1 MRQIKYF
8 CLSAVA
14 ACLFFASTPKSHA
27 QIAVQI
33 GPAPICP
40 YGYYAYPPYYCAP
53 YGYYGPN
60 WFLNG
65 IFIGAGPWYHGR
77 ASFHGYVDR
86 HYDPHYGYHGPY
98 PNRGEH
104 ADWGHH
110 QNFRH
115 EFHGN
120 EMHDGHGNVV
130 GHHH

>member
-1 MRQIKYF
+1 MRLIKYF
-8 CLSAVA
+8 CLLAVA
-14 ACLFFASTPKSHA
+14 GCLFFVSTPKSHA

-33 GPAPICP
+33 GPAPVCP
-40 YGYYAYPPYYCAP
+40 YGYYAYAPYNCAP

-60 WFLNG
+60 WFAG
-65 IFIGAGPWYHGR
+65 GVFIGAGPWYHGR
-77 ASFHGYVDR
+77 EHFHGYVDR
-86 HYDPHYGYHGPY
+86 RYDPHYGYHGAF

-130 GHHH
+130 GHRH